1 MKILCLL
8 LCLLQITP
16 FSAFTAISAVPPT
29 TGAAAFALLEA
40 ESGELLLGANENARL
55 PMASTTKIMTALL
68 VLRLCAL
75 DELVTVPAEAT
86 VEGTS
91 MCLSPGERL
100 TVEALLYGLLL
111 QSANDAAVA
120 LAVHAAGSTERFAAL
135 MNAEAGRL
143 GLTDTHFVTVNGLDD
158 PDHFTTAAELGK
170 LTAAALREPTFAKI
184 VATSEKV
191 VVNTAGKRYFLSNHN
206 RLLREYPGCI
216 GVKTGYTMRSGR
228 CLVSAAARDGMTLI
242 AVTLSD
248 RQDWRDHKA
257 LLDYGFSGYRRLLLA
272 EAGALTYGEL
282 RNPAPLTALVPTNT
296 APTVTLTVRLTK
308 ERGEA
313 IFTVDKK
320 TYIFPLTK

>member
-1 MKILCLL
+1 MKTLCLL
-8 LCLLQITP
+8 LCLLQLSP
-16 FSAFTAISAVPPT
+16 FTAISAAPPT
-29 TGAAAFALLEA
+29 TGAAAFALLET
-40 ESGELLLGANENARL
+40 ENGELLLGANENARL

-75 DELVTVPAEAT
+75 DDLVTVPVEAA
-86 VEGTS
+86 VEGSS
-91 MCLSPGERL
+91 MYLSPGERL

-120 LAVHAAGSTERFAAL
+120 LAIHAAGSTERFAAL
-135 MNAEAGRL
+135 MNAEAARL
-143 GLTDTHFVTVNGLDD
+143 GLENTHFVTVNGLDD
-158 PDHFTTAAELGK
+158 PAHYTTAAELGK

-191 VVNTAGKRYFLSNHN
+191 VVNAEGKRYFLTNHN
-206 RLLREYPGCI
+206 RLLREYPGCV

-228 CLVSAAARDGMTLI
+228 CLVSAATRDGMTLI

-248 RQDWRDHKA
+248 RQDWRDHRA

-282 RNPAPLTALVPTNT
+282 SNSAPLTALVSIDTDPTI
-296 APTVTLTVRLTK
+296 TLTVRLTK
-308 ERGEA
+308 TGGEA
-313 IFTVDKK
+313 IFTVGKN
-320 TYIFPLTK
+320 TYTFPLTK